1 MSKIEIARTIKID
14 GTIRLKL
21 CVIDQNGVEK
31 FNVSGH
37 YFADSE
43 NSFISYYLL
52 KCDLEYMKSKV
63 LEAIYQLPENNRDI
77 EIRESLEIDLIP
89 RPHGIS
95 CMENKDITNQSSE
108 DNIISQSQ
116 LKEKLVSFDK
126 DSEVMQ
132 YFEDN
137 RCSVCLTTYKEIVDE
152 NVQIV
157 FPICGHPLCCK
168 CADNIL
174 KSTKKECPRCRGS
187 ITADSFNLMKFNADL
202 KVENKDQSVFL

>member
-116 LKEKLVSFDK
+116 LKEKLVSVDK
-126 DSEVMQ
+126 DSDLQITDVLSASLPTKRSLMKIFKLFFQ
-132 YFEDN
+132 SVDT
-137 RCSVCLTTYKEIVDE
+137 RCVV
-152 NVQIV
+152 NVQTT
-157 FPICGHPLCCK
+157 F
-168 CADNIL
+168 
-174 KSTKKECPRCRGS
+174 
-187 ITADSFNLMKFNADL
+187 
-202 KVENKDQSVFL
+202 